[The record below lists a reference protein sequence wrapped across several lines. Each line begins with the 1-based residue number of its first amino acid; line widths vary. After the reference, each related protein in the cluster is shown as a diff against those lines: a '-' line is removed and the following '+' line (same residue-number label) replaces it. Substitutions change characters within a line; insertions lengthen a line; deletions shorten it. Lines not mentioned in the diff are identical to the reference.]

1 MKRFTGEAGVRIACW
16 FGLASAFAFQLA
28 QPASGQTQEKKL
40 SGAFA
45 GFGTVKHTH
54 VGKDRLLLSLDQKS
68 EVTTRGF
75 VRDKIRTEIE
85 SPSIGSQR
93 STRQTRKRC
102 AEGLVGQVGPGNTLV
117 SVVAERIWT
126 TRVYSPTLLSKAA
139 ILSREPSSE
148 VSCIDGAAMKREK
161 QAFRDNLLT

>member
-28 QPASGQTQEKKL
+28 QPASGQTQERKL

-68 EVTTRGF
+68 VGNGILDRVSWSCSGQAYFINDVGHDEGFCAGQNPDGDRVAFNWESEKHAPDQKAVRGRFGWTGGTGKYAGLSGGGTYLDYSGVFTYVTF
-75 VRDKIRTEIE
+75 E
-85 SPSIGSQR
+85 GSYII
-93 STRQTRKRC
+93 
-102 AEGLVGQVGPGNTLV
+102 PG
-117 SVVAERIWT
+117 A
-126 TRVYSPTLLSKAA
+126 K
-139 ILSREPSSE
+139 
-148 VSCIDGAAMKREK
+148 
-161 QAFRDNLLT
+161 